1 MPVMT
6 QSAPYYPTLA
16 PNCSKH
22 CCVPKAAAWAKPS
35 QSQAPSRGFGPAQ
48 GFTKPEPPKA
58 KPKPGLLGQAGP
70 EHHYSGIVVVQVS
83 RRHKIFEYSM
93 QLQLFWLDI
102 MRSLRWDQW
111 LNGVPVRL

>member
-6 QSAPYYPTLA
+6 QSAPYYPPLA

-70 EHHYSGIVVVQVS
+70 EHHYMHQTMAMCKGALPTICFLVAD
-83 RRHKIFEYSM
+83 Y
-93 QLQLFWLDI
+93 LQAAI
-102 MRSLRWDQW
+102 M
-111 LNGVPVRL
+111 

>member
-6 QSAPYYPTLA
+6 QSAPYYPPLA

-70 EHHYSGIVVVQVS
+70 EHHYLHLSDP
-83 RRHKIFEYSM
+83 IF
-93 QLQLFWLDI
+93 
-102 MRSLRWDQW
+102 
-111 LNGVPVRL
+111 